1 MCVCV
6 CVCVYKCDSV
16 DLWEFSLKPQE
27 RFENNHQLY
36 LINETMEQG
45 DISWGQNH
53 IKHHNEKSEFKK
65 NEIM

>member
-45 DISWGQNH
+45 DIS
-53 IKHHNEKSEFKK
+53 
-65 NEIM
+65 